1 MERRALRCEGCV
13 MKSENIELLTK
24 GVEACAG
31 MMEIIRDLRAAEAI
45 IYGRFPGGGKAP
57 FLERWAAAS
66 AKAVDFVDGSV
77 VIARKAIK

>member
-1 MERRALRCEGCV
+1 
-13 MKSENIELLTK
+13 MKSENILLLAQ
-24 GVEACAG
+24 GALACAELV
-31 MMEIIRDLRAAEAI
+31 EIIRDLRAAEAI

-77 VIARKAIK
+77 VIARKATK